1 MYLTK
6 TNVTSLKNLLCKG
19 MLIALFLTSGC
30 DRREAVAPALPAKSG
45 PPKPVPMRPDVVSDL
60 GHRRYRSNESDELLK
75 GIVWDE
81 KKPYAIIGA
90 HVVVVGDYVD
100 DKKVTEISQDTVI
113 LEYEGQYE
121 VLHLQ

>member
-6 TNVTSLKNLLCKG
+6 TNVMSLKNLLCKS
-19 MLIALFLTSGC
+19 MLIALFLLPGC
-30 DRREAVAPALPAKSG
+30 GRQKAVAPAIPAKPG
-45 PPKPVPMRPDVVSDL
+45 PPKPVPMRPDIVSDF
-60 GHRRYRSNESDELLK
+60 GHRYRSNESDELLK

-100 DKKVTEISQDTVI
+100 DKKVTKISQDTVV
-113 LEYEGQYE
+113 LEYDGQYE